1 MRVTFNSTIRD
12 GLSSI
17 NTAAEQFSDAQWQVS
32 TGKKLRSPS
41 DDPAAAQRV
50 IQSQTEV
57 GALDAYTRTQN
68 TANARLS
75 ALDSLLGD
83 VLDKISSAMTTAES
97 VHGTTADQ
105 TQRDAASRSIAGLR
119 DALVT
124 DINTRY
130 NGTYLFSGSKTDTQP
145 YSNGGGTWTYQGDST
160 AVTVDVDRGR
170 SVAFTVDGQSLLKG
184 SDPADLLTTLDTL
197 VTATQ
202 AGDNTTTQSA
212 LDSLQNAFNR
222 VTRAQSLVGSDEAS
236 VWDGQQRVASLRTAA
251 STQLSQDQDANLAD
265 AITRMNRA
273 QTTYQAAL
281 GAVSTASK
289 VSLLDYLR

>member
-41 DDPAAAQRV
+41 DDPAGAQRV
-50 IQSQTEV
+50 IQSQTEI

-97 VHGTTADQ
+97 VHGSTADQ
-105 TQRDAASRSIAGLR
+105 TQRDAASRTIAGIR

-145 YSNGGGTWTYQGDST
+145 YSNGGGTWTYQGDGT
-160 AVTVDVDRGR
+160 AVTVDVDRVR
-170 SVAFTVDGQSLLKG
+170 SVAFTLDGQSQLNG
-184 SDPADLLTTLDTL
+184 SDPADLLTTL
-197 VTATQ
+197 Q
-202 AGDNTTTQSA
+202 
-212 LDSLQNAFNR
+212 
-222 VTRAQSLVGSDEAS
+222 
-236 VWDGQQRVASLRTAA
+236 
-251 STQLSQDQDANLAD
+251 
-265 AITRMNRA
+265 
-273 QTTYQAAL
+273 
-281 GAVSTASK
+281 
-289 VSLLDYLR
+289 